1 MLSNK
6 IKSEINKMWNK
17 FWSGG
22 ISNPLMAVEQIS
34 YLFFM
39 RRLDETDRKRIDDAE
54 WTGEDYTSIFKGE
67 LKLPDREK
75 SIDKAT
81 LRWSYFKHI
90 PDGNELLNHIRDNVF
105 PYLKILNG
113 DESLFTHHMQNAVF
127 IIPKASLLTDA
138 IDTIERIYKEIE
150 KDVEDGQQFQDTQGD
165 MYEYL
170 LNEIATSGKN
180 GQFRTPRHIIQM
192 IVKLLKPK
200 LNDLM
205 CDPACGTG
213 GFLLAAYQQILTDHT
228 SNKFLTNDVH
238 GNKIGTVGDLI
249 TDNKVW
255 ERLRSTTFTGFDF
268 DPTMVR
274 IGLMNLMLHGI
285 SNPNIDRKDGLSKKF
300 NEDNKYTLIL
310 ANPPFKGSIDKND
323 INEDL
328 VLSTTKTELLFVNK
342 IYNMLQMGGRAG
354 VIVPAGVLSTA
365 SKAFVDLRKILVNQC
380 ELQAVISLPS
390 GVFKPYAGVAT
401 AVLIFV
407 KGGETKK
414 TWFYT
419 MENDGFSL
427 DDKRNRIS
435 DNDIPDILNKFTN
448 KKVSEKSF
456 IVEKKEIEENAY
468 SLLPTAYKPIEYEPV
483 SFPYTPQEYVEK
495 LIVIENNIMNELKSL
510 QKLLGGKDE

>member
-1 MLSNK
+1 MLSSS
-6 IKSEINKMWNK
+6 IKSEIDKLWNK

-34 YLFFM
+34 YLLFM
-39 RRLDETDRKRIDDAE
+39 RRLDEADIKRVEDAK
-54 WTGEDYTSIFKGE
+54 WTGEDYSSIFEGE
-67 LKLPDREK
+67 IVLPNRKDK
-75 SIDKAT
+75 IDKAT
-81 LRWSYFKHI
+81 LRWSYFKQI
-90 PDGNELLNHIRDNVF
+90 PDGNERLNHIQNNVF
-105 PYLKILNG
+105 PYLKELNG
-113 DESLFTHHMQNAVF
+113 SESLFTHHMKNAVF

-150 KDVEDGQQFQDTQGD
+150 TDVQNGQQFQDTQGD

-170 LNEIATSGKN
+170 LNEIAASGKN

-192 IVKLLKPK
+192 IVKLLDPQI
-200 LNDLM
+200 NDLI

-213 GFLLAAYQQILTDHT
+213 GFLLAAYQQILTNHT
-228 SNKFLTNDVH
+228 SKNFIMKDINGEEV
-238 GNKIGTVGDLI
+238 GTKGDLI
-249 TDNKVW
+249 TDKNVW

-268 DPTMVR
+268 DSTMVR

-285 SNPNIDRKDGLSKKF
+285 SNPNIDRKDTLSKKF

-310 ANPPFKGSIDKND
+310 ANPPFKGSIDKGD
-323 INEDL
+323 INDDL
-328 VLSTTKTELLFVNK
+328 SLKTTKTELLFVNK
-342 IYNMLQMGGRAG
+342 IYNMLDSGGRTG

-401 AVLIFV
+401 AVLIFI

-435 DNDIPDILNKFTN
+435 ENDIPDILQKFTN
-448 KKVSEKSF
+448 KEVSDKSF
-456 IVEKKEIEENAY
+456 VVEKKEIIDNAY
-468 SLLPTAYKPIEYEPV
+468 SLLPTTYKAIEYETV
-483 SFPYTPQEYVEK
+483 SFPYTPHEYVEK
-495 LIVIENNIMNELKSL
+495 LLEIENKIMNELRSL